1 MRFALDVARAFIR
14 IIAAMLMLTAFFAT
28 GLLINAVLSGYEK
41 LSWPLGR
48 VWFEDDVLRPILGS
62 PSIQLFQVFFERKL
76 GLPVLWDPV
85 ITTILN
91 FPTWLALGGGA
102 MVCVVVSMLIFG
114 FTKRRVPEPSPYDIQ
129 V

>member
-1 MRFALDVARAFIR
+1 MRFVLDVIRAFFR
-14 IIAAMLMLTAFFAT
+14 IVALMLMLTAFFAI
-28 GLLINAVLSGYEK
+28 GLLFNALLSGYEK
-41 LSWPLGR
+41 LSFPLGR

-76 GLPVLWDPV
+76 AMPFLWDPV

-91 FPTWLALGGGA
+91 WPTWLALGGGA
-102 MVCVVVSMLIFG
+102 VFCVIGAMLIFG
-114 FTKRRVPEPSPYDIQ
+114 FTKRREEPKPPVY